1 MKTRKLGEVFEYPK
15 MGTLKVVESAMP
27 NDCNGCVFQSAVNP
41 YCRNDV
47 DKIHSGQCAIENRED
62 NHDVIFIKAKGE
74 TND

>member
-1 MKTRKLGEVFEYPK
+1 MKTRKLGEVFQHPT
-15 MGTLKVVESAMP
+15 MGKLKVVESAMP

-74 TND
+74 ADD

>member
-1 MKTRKLGEVFEYPK
+1 MKTRKLGEVFQHPT
-15 MGTLKVVESAMP
+15 MGILKVVESAMP

-62 NHDVIFIKAKGE
+62 NNDVIFIKIKGE
-74 TND
+74 SDV